1 MVPLYGDHFSK
12 PEAKPMQSILVQVS
26 GTSAQDARVEAAL
39 SIARAFGGHVT
50 FCHPT
55 PPEIVVGGL
64 EAAAVWTMASF
75 EDVAAKT
82 KEFREKTKAQITE
95 KMISEDVQW
104 DWPEIHGFPHEAFVA
119 QSALADIAIV
129 TLLEDDFSFE
139 TQERFL
145 GHVVTRAA
153 CPVLALPA
161 DQVTFNPFG
170 KVLIA
175 WDGSFEAAKAVKL
188 SLSLLQKAED
198 ILLVSVGN
206 IHDRF
211 MNLTDLATY
220 LARHDIH
227 ATTDVVPKK
236 GHVSDQLLETAKA
249 IDASYIVM
257 GGYGR
262 PRIVEMVLGGET
274 RRMLKQTNIPVL
286 FAH

>member
-1 MVPLYGDHFSK
+1 MK
-12 PEAKPMQSILVQVS
+12 SILVQIS
-26 GTSAQDARVEAAL
+26 GTTAQDARVEAAL
-39 SIARAFGGHVT
+39 SIARAFSGHVT

-75 EDVAAKT
+75 EDYASKT
-82 KEFREKTKAQITE
+82 KEFRTKTKAQVAE
-95 KMISEDVQW
+95 KMMSEDVQW
-104 DWPEIHGFPHEAFVA
+104 DWPDIHGFPHEAFVA
-119 QSALADIAIV
+119 QTALADLAIV
-129 TLLEDDFSFE
+129 TLLEEDFSFE

-145 GHVVTRAA
+145 SHVATRAA

-161 DQVTFNPFG
+161 DQAAFNPFG

-175 WDGSFEAAKAVKL
+175 WDGSLEAAKAVKL

-198 ILLVSVGN
+198 ILLISVGK
-206 IHDRF
+206 IPDRY
-211 MNLTDLATY
+211 MSLTDLAAY

-227 ATTDVVPKK
+227 ATTDVIPKN
-236 GHVSDQLLETAKA
+236 GHVSDKLLEMAWSN
-249 IDASYIVM
+249 DAGYIVM
-257 GGYGR
+257 GAYGR

-274 RRMLKQTNIPVL
+274 RRMLHQTKIPVI